1 MRERESTV
9 LSHLFQ
15 ELTGIHELAGSVCD
29 VSAAQLPTT
38 VVLQVLVLYVV
49 PSTNHKH
56 IGL

>member
-1 MRERESTV
+1 M